1 MEILKSGTLSNLI
14 ERCDNYKGY
23 KAAIVFA
30 NQAQRNMFLDSM
42 RDMNALGDAL
52 WKVDKRIGGARFN
65 NGSVIKA
72 LVYSEQSKGQ
82 RFHEILFDRAVA
94 VSEISEDVVYK
105 IYGRCL
111 MPYIV
116 GDEYSDENSETKISG
131 KMNYKDPDVDLDDF
145 LGTFTIT

>member
-1 MEILKSGTLSNLI
+1 MEILQGGTLSNLI
-14 ERCDNYKGY
+14 ERCDNYKEY

-42 RDMNALGDAL
+42 REVNALGDAL
-52 WKVDKRIGGARFN
+52 WKVDKRVGGARFN

-82 RFHEILFDRAVA
+82 RFHEILFDRAVTVGGIPEEA
-94 VSEISEDVVYK
+94 IYN
-105 IYGRCL
+105 IYGKCL

-116 GDEYSDENSETKISG
+116 SDEFSGENSETKDSE
-131 KMNYKDPDVDLDDF
+131 KMPYKDPDVDLDNF